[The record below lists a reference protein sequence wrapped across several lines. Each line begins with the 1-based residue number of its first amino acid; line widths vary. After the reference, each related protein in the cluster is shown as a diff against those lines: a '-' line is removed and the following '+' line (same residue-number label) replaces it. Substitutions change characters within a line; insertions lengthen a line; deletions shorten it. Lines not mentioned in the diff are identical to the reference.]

1 MLALAAGLVAERRSG
16 RTIGSDG
23 KCQCCWSAQRVW
35 PIVTVPVSMALTR
48 MAAASLHRLLVGRG
62 GNNGPST
69 AASSCL
75 LIYSDP
81 GYVFAELQP
90 LSRCLRV
97 TLPCSAGRD
106 TIVSSDSTRGGHPF
120 KPVNSRRSR
129 DSLARQAHM
138 PWAGVARA
146 LWQSLRFLQI
156 FSAGQLQQNLGLA
169 QRWRHVRT
177 CTCTRDT
184 ELQLQFKL
192 QT

>member
-1 MLALAAGLVAERRSG
+1 MSV
-16 RTIGSDG
+16 
-23 KCQCCWSAQRVW
+23 
-35 PIVTVPVSMALTR
+35 
-48 MAAASLHRLLVGRG
+48 LLVGAARVAYSDSASEHG
-62 GNNGPST
+62 PDSDGCSQPAQAAGWKGWNNGPST

-138 PWAGVARA
+138 PWPGVARA